1 MKQKMVLPCLRGVM
15 GDWVY
20 YSSMMTVEQ
29 ITAWIQASKEIREAK
44 TLDEELQRALKDR
57 KKAIAKY
64 LLHTDRRFFNSLVVG
79 VYGGLPD
86 WVEFDL
92 SKTMSLVGSGDYYN
106 ELKESIGLMVFN
118 GNEMM
123 FAIDGQHRV
132 AGIKIARD
140 EEQQKKPSNRV
151 LTRDQFPVVFVA
163 HKDDELGRKRTRK
176 LFSDINKNA
185 KAVAEGDKIKIDEED
200 LNAIVTRRIY
210 ASYKH
215 FKKGKLISLT
225 ENAKLEQKDEAHF
238 TNLLGLNNTHK
249 VLRKLFKKKP
259 KTEIWD
265 EDNVVEF
272 QRIVEEFYNYVIVTI
287 PEYNN
292 FFLKEKLT
300 LKQARKDNKYLLFR
314 PIGLKLLAR
323 LYVHYRPK
331 EGGLE
336 IMAKKV
342 KSLGFVMPDS
352 PFNNILWIGGKME
365 AKTKSQKLAFDLALY
380 LMGEMHK
387 NEVPD
392 LLAAYREALRNPEAE
407 LPEKLK

>member
-1 MKQKMVLPCLRGVM
+1 MKQRMVLPSLRGVT
-15 GDWVY
+15 GSWVY
-20 YSSMMTVEQ
+20 YTSLMTAAQ
-29 ITAWIQASKEIREAK
+29 INDWVLASKEIREAK
-44 TLDEELQRALKDR
+44 SLDEILQRDLKER
-57 KKAIAKY
+57 RKAIAKY
-64 LLHTDRRFFNSLVVG
+64 LLKNDRRFFNSLVVG
-79 VYGGLPD
+79 VFKGLPD
-86 WVEFDL
+86 WVEFNLD
-92 SKTMSLVGSGDYYN
+92 KTMNLVGGGDYFHQ
-106 ELKESIGLMVFN
+106 LKDSIGLLIFN
-118 GNEMM
+118 GDEQM

-132 AGIKIARD
+132 AGIKIAYD
-140 EEQQKKPSNRV
+140 EEKKKKVENRI
-151 LTRDQFPVVFVA
+151 LNDDQFPVVFLA
-163 HKDDELGRKRTRK
+163 HIDDEPGRKRTRK

-185 KAVAEGDKIKIDEED
+185 KPVAEGDKIKIDEED
-200 LNAIVTRRIY
+200 LNAIVTRRVY

-265 EDNVVEF
+265 EENVVEF
-272 QRIVEEFYNYVIVTI
+272 QRIVEEFYDYVIVTL
-287 PEYNN
+287 PEYKN

-331 EGGLE
+331 EGGLD
-336 IMAKKV
+336 ILATKV
-342 KSLGFVMPDS
+342 KRLGFVMPDS

-380 LMGEMHK
+380 LMGELHK
-387 NEVPD
+387 NQVPD
-392 LLAAYREALRNPEAE
+392 LLTSYREALRNPEAE
-407 LPEKLK
+407 LPEKIE